1 MKEHWIREGFSNYYT
16 AKKQADITYEKRILL
31 QHSLECLLP
40 CEFRMEDDEEYYYFE
55 TGLYFPLM
63 EKIDQI
69 DPAAFFYE
77 FFCALEEME
86 SYLLNLDYLKIE
98 EDLVFLRDEKYP
110 VFCYLP
116 EEERNIYEQIR
127 NFLEICMEKISYDD
141 RKKAGF
147 YYELH
152 SYLTRE
158 RPNIRQI
165 KNYLKPEPKPEK
177 EESLPEPDFR
187 QEETEEAPAALDKGK
202 TRNLIRGILLI
213 LGSFFCIGLTSFFIV
228 KLFVYGLYY
237 KFVLGFLISAMCFG
251 ADVVCL
257 VRYFR
262 EKHLPEDEK
271 ENLPEYTQLL
281 AEDDQK
287 TVLLMEAPMGYL
299 IRYPPGQ
306 EEEIRL
312 SGEEFII
319 GSLETGMDYRL
330 PAVGV
335 SRKHVR
341 FTLENGEV
349 WAEDLNSTNG
359 TKVNGKKIKKQKLKD
374 GDKIQ
379 IAREE
384 FEFTEK
390 MV

>member
-1 MKEHWIREGFSNYYT
+1 
-16 AKKQADITYEKRILL
+16 
-31 QHSLECLLP
+31 
-40 CEFRMEDDEEYYYFE
+40 
-55 TGLYFPLM
+55 
-63 EKIDQI
+63 
-69 DPAAFFYE
+69 
-77 FFCALEEME
+77 
-86 SYLLNLDYLKIE
+86 
-98 EDLVFLRDEKYP
+98 
-110 VFCYLP
+110 
-116 EEERNIYEQIR
+116 
-127 NFLEICMEKISYDD
+127 
-141 RKKAGF
+141 
-147 YYELH
+147 
-152 SYLTRE
+152 
-158 RPNIRQI
+158 
-165 KNYLKPEPKPEK
+165 
-177 EESLPEPDFR
+177 
-187 QEETEEAPAALDKGK
+187 
-202 TRNLIRGILLI
+202 
-213 LGSFFCIGLTSFFIV
+213 
-228 KLFVYGLYY
+228 
-237 KFVLGFLISAMCFG
+237 MCFG

>member
-16 AKKQADITYEKRILL
+16 AKKQADITYEKKILL

-55 TGLYFPLM
+55 TGLYLPLM

-86 SYLLNLDYLKIE
+86 SYLLNLDHLRIE

-127 NFLEICMEKISYDD
+127 DFLEICMEKISYDD
-141 RKKAGF
+141 RKKARF

-158 RPNIRQI
+158 KPNIRQI
-165 KNYLKPEPKPEK
+165 KEYLKPKPKAK
-177 EESLPEPDFR
+177 EESLPEPEPR
-187 QEETEEAPAALDKGK
+187 QKETEEKTDIQEKGK
-202 TRNLIRGILLI
+202 PQNLIRGILLI
-213 LGSFFCIGLTSFFIV
+213 LGSFLCIGVTAFFIV
-228 KLFVYGLYY
+228 KLFIYGLYY
-237 KFVLGFLISAMCFG
+237 KFVLGFFFSAGCFA
-251 ADVVCL
+251 ADAVCL

-262 EKHLPEDEK
+262 EKYLPEDE
-271 ENLPEYTQLL
+271 EQNLPEYTQLL

-299 IRYPPGQ
+299 IGKSPGQ

-319 GSLETGMDYRL
+319 GSLETGTDYQL

-341 FTLENGEV
+341 FTMENGEV
-349 WAEDLNSTNG
+349 WAEDLDSTNG
-359 TKVNGKKIKKQKLKD
+359 TKVNGKKIRKQKLED

-384 FEFTEK
+384 FEFAAGK
-390 MV
+390 